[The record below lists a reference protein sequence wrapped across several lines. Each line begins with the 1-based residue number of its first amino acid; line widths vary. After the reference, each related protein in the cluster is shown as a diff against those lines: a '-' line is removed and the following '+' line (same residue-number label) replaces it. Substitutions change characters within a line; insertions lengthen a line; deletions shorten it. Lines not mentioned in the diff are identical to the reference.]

1 MIKYKELREHLLHDS
16 ADELS
21 AYINDNLIVQT
32 YLPIGKKYAMLDIFA
47 SSFSYTISD
56 LIEDDASS
64 LSDLLME
71 YEMKKVFDILFRYIN
86 TEFDYT
92 YYNSMEYDLIMQ
104 TGLYDYILAYCKNDY
119 DKICLDL
126 DVVTGIRD
134 ISILDLFNKK
144 LNIPSVEDIKQM
156 KNIVD
161 DLDDEKINK
170 LVKIADMNSP
180 LNSAIADV
188 IKADTY
194 SDVIKQAKEY
204 NLKVVKDNG
213 KS

>member
-16 ADELS
+16 TDELS

-47 SSFSYTISD
+47 DSFSYTISD
-56 LIEDDASS
+56 LMEDDASS

-71 YEMKKVFDILFRYIN
+71 YEMKKMFDILFRYTN
-86 TEFDYT
+86 TEFDYA